1 MRHYF
6 SIFASLSLGLAC
18 LLAIACSSDVQSSN
32 AVSAVNPPTSMHPDG
47 QTHFLKRI
55 SEIEAL
61 PIKKGGVLLAGDSIT
76 EAWLWNIDKLPF
88 ETSNHGV
95 SWDTAE
101 GLKARLPL
109 LLKHSPDHVFILIG
123 TNDVAYNHSADHVAQ
138 NVADVIRTL
147 QKEKQDTQIHLQAIL
162 PRETQS
168 MTLVNAYNSALSSIS
183 QDLGVNFID
192 MKEAFAASDGT
203 LRPDLTEDGLHL
215 NAQGYTLWAEF
226 LMNLVETSSKPN

>member
-1 MRHYF
+1 MRYYF

-32 AVSAVNPPTSMHPDG
+32 TESAVNPPTAMHPDG
-47 QTHFLKRI
+47 QTHFRKRI

-76 EAWLWNIDKLPF
+76 EAWLWNGDKLPF

-101 GLKARLPL
+101 GLKARLPF

-123 TNDVAYNHSADHVAQ
+123 TNDIGYNHSADHVAQ
-138 NVADVIRTL
+138 NVADVIRNF
-147 QKEKQDTQIHLQAIL
+147 QKEKQDTQIYVQAIL
-162 PRETQS
+162 PREAQS
-168 MTLVNAYNSALSSIS
+168 MTLVNAYNSALSSLS
-183 QDLGVNFID
+183 QDLGINFVD
-192 MKEAFAASDGT
+192 MNEAFASPDGT
-203 LRPDLTEDGLHL
+203 LRADLTDDGLHL
-215 NAQGYTLWAEF
+215 NAQGYALWAEF
-226 LMNLVETSSKPN
+226 LINTVEPSSKSN